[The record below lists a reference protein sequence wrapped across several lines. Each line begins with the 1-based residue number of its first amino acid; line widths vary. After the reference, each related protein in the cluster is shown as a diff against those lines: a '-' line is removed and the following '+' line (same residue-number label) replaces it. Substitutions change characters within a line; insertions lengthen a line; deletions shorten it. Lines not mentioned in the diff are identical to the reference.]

1 MFIPNGKEGFVGD
14 EESLTTSKVG
24 NGDTSAVAGR
34 CCGTGLRRGVGMGR
48 RVAVVVEEACDA

>member
-24 NGDTSAVAGR
+24 KGDTSAVAGR
-34 CCGTGLRRGVGMGR
+34 CCGTGLRRGGGMGR
-48 RVAVVVEEACDA
+48 RVAVLVREA